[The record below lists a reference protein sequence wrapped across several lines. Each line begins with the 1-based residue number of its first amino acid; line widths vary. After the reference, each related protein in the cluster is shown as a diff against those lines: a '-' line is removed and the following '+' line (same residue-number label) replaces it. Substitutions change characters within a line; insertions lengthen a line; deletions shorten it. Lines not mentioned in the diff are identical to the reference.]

1 MLSKI
6 RELEHKCIDCIT
18 RQLRR
23 VNILT
28 RLNSSFLVLLIGVAT
43 FLTFFSFCKYSQ
55 EVIFHLE
62 QSAAMSV
69 QNIHLKVQEIL
80 EKYETLAMRFYE
92 DEGVLNAVAENEF
105 QTPEKSQFQ
114 SNQRKVEKKLYNVV
128 LGSKYVKSIQF
139 VTPTYQYHMVE
150 KNGYRR
156 GGTIR
161 DIEWFYQSEFYQKAL
176 EKHGYPVWIEDA
188 GQNHVFYE
196 SEQSVYGLADIITLA
211 IAIYQPSTREFL
223 GVLTMNVDIKA
234 FQDVARGM
242 DVDQNSNLF
251 LIGQDG
257 VLTGFN
263 PRYLRTLLPGGGF
276 GL

>member
-1 MLSKI
+1 M
-6 RELEHKCIDCIT
+6 
-18 RQLRR
+18 
-23 VNILT
+23 
-28 RLNSSFLVLLIGVAT
+28 
-43 FLTFFSFCKYSQ
+43 
-55 EVIFHLE
+55 
-62 QSAAMSV
+62 
-69 QNIHLKVQEIL
+69 
-80 EKYETLAMRFYE
+80 
-92 DEGVLNAVAENEF
+92 
-105 QTPEKSQFQ
+105 
-114 SNQRKVEKKLYNVV
+114 
-128 LGSKYVKSIQF
+128 
-139 VTPTYQYHMVE
+139 
-150 KNGYRR
+150 
-156 GGTIR
+156 
-161 DIEWFYQSEFYQKAL
+161 

-263 PRYLRTLLPGGGF
+263 PSISAPSFPAADSVFEKMKKNKKDVVRTDFDGKKVLFAYENIPGTDMFSVYIADMDMLLK
-276 GL
+276 